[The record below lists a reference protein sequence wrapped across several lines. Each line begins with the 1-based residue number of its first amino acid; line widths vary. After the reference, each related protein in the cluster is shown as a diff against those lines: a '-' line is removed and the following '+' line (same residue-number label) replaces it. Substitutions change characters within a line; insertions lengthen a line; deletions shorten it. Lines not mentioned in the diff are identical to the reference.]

1 MKRLSA
7 TLLAVGMFAALG
19 TASAQT
25 YGGYNTYGNTGTR
38 TVVPDR
44 YGNTGNAIYD
54 YARVLRVDPVIDTRY
69 GNTYRTGNNTY
80 SSNGYGNNTY
90 SNNGYTNQYGQRCY
104 NAPTSRGGYTTDR
117 YGNRV
122 TNDPY
127 YPQNGSY
134 GTNTGRTV
142 ATVIGGI
149 AGAVLGSKVGGGS
162 GTYAATAIGSMV
174 GGLAGRQVYES
185 TQRRKYQGNAVEVCD
200 PADDGYYGNNNGYN
214 NNGYNSY
221 GNNNGYNSYGNN
233 NGYGNNVANNDGR
246 VVGYDV
252 TYEYMGRQFV
262 TRTDYHP
269 GDRIRVRVD
278 VRPE

>member
-7 TLLAVGMFAALG
+7 TLLALGLFAAIG

-25 YGGYNTYGNTGTR
+25 YGGYNTYGSTTTGTR

-54 YARVLRVDPVIDTRY
+54 YARVLRVDPVIDARY
-69 GNTYRTGNNTY
+69 GSNNNNAYRTGNNT
-80 SSNGYGNNTY
+80 YGNNTY
-90 SNNGYTNQYGQRCY
+90 SNNGYTNQSGQHCY
-104 NAPTSRGGYTTDR
+104 NSASSGGYTTDR

-127 YPQNGSY
+127 ASQERRY
-134 GTNTGRTV
+134 GTDTGRTV

-149 AGAVLGSKVGGGS
+149 AGAVLGSKVGGGT

-185 TQRRKYQGNAVEVCD
+185 SQRRRYEGNAVEVCD
-200 PADDGYYGNNNGYN
+200 PVDDGYYGNNTGYGN
-214 NNGYNSY
+214 NSY
-221 GNNNGYNSYGNN
+221 GN
-233 NGYGNNVANNDGR
+233 NGYGNNGYGNNGYNTVAGNDGR

-269 GDRIRVRVD
+269 GDKIRVRVD